1 MQKLR
6 KSTVI
11 AVLTILIIC
20 IPYFFPLIRSIAS
33 EGEAVDVNVMPSP
46 AIDIVLAKS
55 KTQTDVTSFEKDL
68 KEELI
73 NQGISSDKIKINAVE
88 AVEANIQDSFSWET
102 DVSET
107 VGSISIT
114 NAGQD
119 IVMKGNKK
127 NPGKNAI
134 WIIPEKEQEQQ
145 IKFDYS
151 VDFGDSFNAA
161 GMLLRVK
168 QTENTL
174 TGYMLSLNKSGKTWY
189 TTAGRKYGAIW
200 KFTYKIG
207 SNSSNM
213 TKTFV
218 RGLDIATSGT
228 LDIKSTD
235 TKITI
240 SGGGLKSPIEYVM
253 DTEYGHG
260 FGFFSDHYSHN
271 CSKIGAF
278 KLGNI
283 KLVTTTVKK
292 FKEVLSN
299 PEWREN
305 SLRFL
310 VNVDDNENKEL
321 QDKASVAALES
332 RLVNEEIHSI
342 FWGTEKNEEQA
353 NKIIKGNNGNGIFTK
368 NTDYQEAINE
378 TAQYIKSLINTSKSS
393 QYAIVGEEVSLKVT
407 PESAKNDTATP
418 EYPNGKWK
426 VNHDYKYFENDLG
439 KSKDSGKYMSDLSM
453 SFDKTGRYELLYGDE
468 KIISKYIYVHRKPVA
483 NFNVLKQGN
492 NVKLTSTS
500 YDLDSYSNNKGIAE
514 EEWKYKKVEETEWT
528 DGKLTQVEP
537 DEVYMVQLKVQDFQ
551 ETWSTPMTQYI
562 MSNDEG
568 VTSTPVADFTIK
580 NSNIS
585 KYEDLQIENTSYD
598 PAGFNITEQLWKVK
612 KGDKVI
618 YTGDKPLTNYKDYEA
633 GNYTIS
639 LIVKNE
645 LGKASE
651 EFSRKIQVVEDTVP
665 PTVDGTPDTMNWTNE
680 PVTVNLQFSDKGGSK
695 VKEYQYQ
702 ITDTKE
708 TPTSWGNMISEEE
721 NSVIINSEG
730 EKYLHV
736 IARDNAGNISED
748 TVLGPYKIDLS
759 KPEVKSIVPE
769 DKDWTN
775 ETVDVKAIFSDRG
788 GSGFSGYKYA
798 VTTSKKTPD
807 NWSEKIKE
815 DEAVFTISSES
826 EQYLHIKL
834 YDNAGNVSD
843 ENIYGPYKIDK
854 TLPKVEVT
862 PTFSDWTNKP
872 VTVDVKATDEGG
884 SDFKK
889 YKYAITDSGIEPKE
903 WENEVTDEQ
912 KQILVDKEGEHYI
925 HLVGYD
931 NAGNG
936 SSDYIFGKYKLD
948 FTEPELIEENQEN
961 SKKFIVKDE
970 LSGVSKFIVNGNEIS
985 SAEYIV
991 TKNGKYEL
999 EISDY
1004 AGNTFTKNVIIGDLN
1019 SECDKGLGHSSY
1031 SSSYEKCPICD
1042 LIEGIEVTENEKVYE
1057 GEPVGISYT
1066 NEKNAEIVEYY
1077 DGKLDKPAA
1086 VGEYNYELEIVYE
1099 EKQYDTGIEGLF
1111 ILNKKAEDVPPL
1123 EDKDDNSNTE
1133 DKEDTSNTGNTEDTP
1148 NTGDKNHVPPKV
1160 DSNVNVQKPVNKVD
1174 ISKKDTNIDKVNK
1187 NQNIQK
1193 DNLKKEKLPKAFPH
1207 TGGEEK
1213 NIFVTI
1219 AFMILIFNTVLG
1231 IKILFSDKNK
1241 EIEYKAKRYK

>member
-20 IPYFFPLIRSIAS
+20 IPYFFPLIRSMAS
-33 EGEAVDVNVMPSP
+33 QGVDVNVMPSP

-55 KTQTDVTSFEKDL
+55 KTQTDVTTFEKDL

-73 NQGISSDKIKINAVE
+73 NQGISSDRIKINAVE

-102 DVSET
+102 DVSST

-134 WIIPEKEQEQQ
+134 WIIPEKEQEQE

-168 QTENTL
+168 QTGDTL

-189 TTAGRKYGAIW
+189 NTAGKKYGAIW

-207 SNSSNM
+207 TNASNM
-213 TKTFV
+213 IKTFV
-218 RGLDIATSGT
+218 RGLDIQTSGT
-228 LDIKSTD
+228 LNIKSTD
-235 TKITI
+235 MKITI

-278 KLGNI
+278 KLGDI

-310 VNVDDNENKEL
+310 VNVDDYENKEL
-321 QDKASVAALES
+321 QDKSSMAALES

-342 FWGTEKNEEQA
+342 FWGTEQNEEQA
-353 NKIIKGNNGNGIFTK
+353 NKIIQGNNGNGIFTE
-368 NTDYQEAINE
+368 NTDYQEAIRA
-378 TAQYIKSLINTSKSS
+378 TAEYIKNLINTSKTS
-393 QYAIVGEEVSLKVT
+393 QYAIVGEEVGLKVT
-407 PESAKNDTATP
+407 PESVKNDTVTP
-418 EYPNGKWK
+418 DYPNGKWK
-426 VNHDYKYFENDLG
+426 INHDYKYFENDLG
-439 KSKDSGKYMSDLSM
+439 KSKNSGKYMSDLSM

-483 NFNVLKQGN
+483 NFNVLKQEN
-492 NVKLTSTS
+492 SVNLTSTS
-500 YDLDSYSNNKGIAE
+500 YDLDSYSNNKGIAK
-514 EEWKYKKVEETEWT
+514 EEWKYKKVEETQWT
-528 DGKLTQVEP
+528 NGKLTEVEP
-537 DEVYMVQLKVQDFQ
+537 NEVYMVQLKVQDFQ

-562 MSNDEG
+562 MSGDEG
-568 VTSTPVADFTIK
+568 VSSIPVADFTIK

-585 KYEDLQIENTSYD
+585 KYEDLQIEDTSYD
-598 PAGFNITEQLWKVK
+598 PAGVNITERIWKVK
-612 KGDKVI
+612 KDDKVI
-618 YTGDKPLTNYKDYEA
+618 YTGSKPLTNYKDYEA
-633 GNYTIS
+633 GTYTIS
-639 LIVKNE
+639 LVVKNE
-645 LGKASE
+645 SGNSSE
-651 EFSRKIQVVEDTVP
+651 EFSRKIQVGEDTIP
-665 PTVDGTPDTMNWTNE
+665 PTVDGTPDSMNWTNE
-680 PVTVNLQFSDKGGSK
+680 SVTVDLQFSDKGGSK
-695 VKEYQYQ
+695 IKGYQYQ
-702 ITDTKE
+702 ITDTEKE
-708 TPTSWGNMISEEE
+708 PTSWGNMISEDE
-721 NSVIINSEG
+721 NSITINAEG

-736 IARDNAGNISED
+736 IAHDNAGNVSED

-775 ETVDVKAIFSDRG
+775 ETVDIKATFSDRG
-788 GSGFSGYKYA
+788 GSGFSAYKYS
-798 VTTSKKTPD
+798 VTTSKETPD

-826 EQYLHIKL
+826 EQYLHIIL

-854 TLPKVEVT
+854 TLPKVELT
-862 PTFSDWTNKP
+862 PTFSDWTNKN
-872 VTVDVKATDEGG
+872 VTVEVKTTDEGG
-884 SDFKK
+884 SNFKK
-889 YKYAITDSGIEPKE
+889 YKYAVTNSGTQPEEWKDEVIDKIEPIVL
-903 WENEVTDEQ
+903 N
-912 KQILVDKEGEHYI
+912 KEGEHYI

-931 NAGNG
+931 NAGNE

-948 FTEPELIEENQEN
+948 FTEPKLVQENQED
-961 SKKFIVKDE
+961 SKKFTAKDE
-970 LSGVSKFIVNGNEIS
+970 LSGISKFIVNGDEIS
-985 SAEYIV
+985 ETEYIV
-991 TKNGKYEL
+991 TKNGKYEF
-999 EISDY
+999 EILDY
-1004 AGNTFTKNVIIGDLN
+1004 AGNKFTENVEIDDLN
-1019 SECDKGLGHSSY
+1019 SECDKELGHPSY

-1042 LIEGIEVTENEKVYE
+1042 LIEGIEITENEKVYE
-1057 GEPVGISYT
+1057 GKPVGISYT
-1066 NEKNAEIVEYY
+1066 NEKNAEIIEYY
-1077 DGKLDKPAA
+1077 DNKLDKPSA
-1086 VGEYNYELEIVYE
+1086 VGKYNYELKIVYE
-1099 EKQYDTGIEGLF
+1099 EKQYNTGIEGLF
-1111 ILNKKAEDVPPL
+1111 ILNKKVEDVPPVK
-1123 EDKDDNSNTE
+1123 DKDDNSNVGDTV
-1133 DKEDTSNTGNTEDTP
+1133 DKEDVSKVEDKVNVPNTGNKV
-1148 NTGDKNHVPPKV
+1148 NT
-1160 DSNVNVQKPVNKVD
+1160 NKV
-1174 ISKKDTNIDKVNK
+1174 NRNPNV
-1187 NQNIQK
+1187 NIQK
-1193 DNLKKEKLPKAFPH
+1193 NNKKVKKEKLLGTLPY
-1207 TGGEEK
+1207 TGAEGK
-1213 NIFVTI
+1213 NTLVII
-1219 AFMILIFNTVLG
+1219 AFIILIFNTVLG
-1231 IKILFSDKNK
+1231 IKILSSGRNK